1 MTRLTTFD
9 VNRLT
14 PYAVGFD
21 RVLEQMQQYHKHQK
35 QSTGFPP
42 YNIRKESDTAFFI
55 DMAVA
60 GLTKDDVEIE
70 YAQGEVTVRSTY
82 EHSEGVANG
91 SRIDATRMLHKGISM
106 KKFNRTFTLADD
118 IVVNGAELKNGM
130 LVIELERII
139 PDEKKPKLIKIK

>member
-9 VNRLT
+9 INRLT

-60 GLTKDDVEIE
+60 GLTKDDVEVE
-70 YAQGEVTVRSTY
+70 YAQGEVTIRSTY
-82 EHSEGVANG
+82 DNAEGDV
-91 SRIDATRMLHKGISM
+91 TRMLHKGISM

-118 IVVNGAELKNGM
+118 IIVNGAELKNGM

-139 PDEKKPKLIKIK
+139 PDEKKPKLIEIQ

>member
-70 YAQGEVTVRSTY
+70 YAQGEVTIRSTY
-82 EHSEGVANG
+82 DNVSDTGEM
-91 SRIDATRMLHKGISM
+91 IHKGISM

-139 PDEKKPKLIKIK
+139 PDEKKPKLIEIQ